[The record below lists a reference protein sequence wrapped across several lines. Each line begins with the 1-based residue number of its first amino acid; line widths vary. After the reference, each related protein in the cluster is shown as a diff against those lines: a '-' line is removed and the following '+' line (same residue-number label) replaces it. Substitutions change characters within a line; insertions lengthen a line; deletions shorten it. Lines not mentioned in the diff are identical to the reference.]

1 MLGAELKT
9 LGIHGTVEPGGVSWT
24 GGETALVRANLWL
37 RTAARVLVRAS
48 EFHARTF
55 FELERHA
62 KQIAWERWLAPG
74 TAVRFRVTSRKS
86 RLYHTEAIAQRLG
99 EAVAKRVG
107 GSAIAKSSTLGDEE
121 EGVEDERAQLVV
133 VRALRDRVTVSV
145 DSSGAHLHRRGYR
158 QAVGKAPLRETL
170 AAALLL
176 ASGWEGEV
184 PLVDPLCGSG
194 TIAIE
199 GALIARRIA
208 PGVHREFAFTRWPES
223 DRSTLERALE
233 EAREAVRRHSP
244 VPIAG
249 SDRDAG
255 AIASARAN
263 AERAGVADDVE
274 FAELPLS
281 AVRPSSHAAGPGLIA
296 TNPPYGVRIGETE
309 GLRDLYAQLGKL
321 ARGPF
326 AGWRVALFSASAA
339 LDGQLGL
346 QLQEAARTT
355 NGGLPVRVMV
365 SAK

>member
-1 MLGAELKT
+1 VLGAELAS
-9 LGIHGTVEPGGVSWT
+9 LGIRGTVEPGGVSWT

-74 TAVRFRVTSRKS
+74 AAVRFRVTSRKS
-86 RLYHTEAIAQRLG
+86 RLYHTEALAQRLG
-99 EAVAKRVG
+99 EAVAKRVR
-107 GSAIAKSSTLGDEE
+107 GSAIARVSNPGDEE
-121 EGVEDERAQLVV
+121 DGDDDERAQLVV
-133 VRALRDRVTVSV
+133 VRALRDRITVSV

-176 ASGWEGEV
+176 ATGWSGDV

-194 TIAIE
+194 TIPIE

-208 PGVHREFAFTRWPES
+208 PGLHREFAFTRWPET
-223 DRSTLERALE
+223 DRATLERALD
-233 EAREAVRRHSP
+233 EAREAVRRHST

-263 AERAGVADDVE
+263 AERAGVAEDVE

-281 AVRPSSHAAGPGLIA
+281 AARPPARAAAPGLIA
-296 TNPPYGVRIGETE
+296 TNPPYGVRIGETA

-321 ARGPF
+321 AGGPF
-326 AGWRVALFSASAA
+326 SGWRVALFSASAA
-339 LDGQLGL
+339 LDGQLGIP
-346 QLQEAARTT
+346 LQELARTT
-355 NGGLPVRVMV
+355 NGGLPVRVV
-365 SAK
+365 ASAR